1 MAVFTHI
8 TKEDLKDFL
17 KNYSFNNLDFIK
29 GINEGIQN
37 TNYKVGIDS
46 NDYILTIYEN
56 ITDTN
61 DINFFLEL
69 MIHLSS
75 NNIKCPTP
83 VKNLENKSIGK
94 IKSKSSALLTFLEGK
109 SISSIEESHTYEIGK
124 ALAEMHLNVTNFKL
138 EKKNDL
144 SYNGWSDLIEI
155 NQKKLNFLEENLYNK
170 LKKEL
175 NRIRDLWPKDLPS
188 GIIHADLFPDNVL
201 FLNNKVSGLID
212 FYFSCND
219 FFAYD
224 LSICINAWCF
234 NKENKFSK
242 EIFKSLLKGYQ
253 ELKPLTDSE
262 LENLPVLCS
271 GSALR
276 FLLTRVDNWN
286 SSNEVDI
293 VNYQDP
299 KEFLSRLKFHEQ
311 INNIE
316 DYGL

>member
-8 TKEDLKDFL
+8 TEDDLKNFL
-17 KNYSFNNLDFIK
+17 RNYNFNNIDFIE

-46 NDYILTIYEN
+46 EDYILTIYEN
-56 ITDTN
+56 ITDGN
-61 DINFFLEL
+61 DISFFLEL
-69 MIHLSS
+69 MMHLST
-75 NNIKCPTP
+75 NNIKCPIP
-83 VKNLENKSIGK
+83 VKDLEDKSIGE

-109 SISSIEESHTYEIGK
+109 SISSIEEGHAYEIGK
-124 ALAEMHLNVTNFKL
+124 ALAAMHTNVTNFKL
-138 EKKNDL
+138 KKKNDL
-144 SYNGWSDLIEI
+144 SLDGWNDLLEA
-155 NQKKLNFLEENLYNK
+155 NQKKLNLLEENLYIN

-175 NRIRDLWPKDLPS
+175 NRIENLWPKDLPS

-234 NKENKFSK
+234 NKENKFSR

-253 ELKPLTDSE
+253 ELRSLSEKE
-262 LENLPVLCS
+262 LEYLPILCS

-286 SSNEVDI
+286 NSNGIDI

-299 KEFLSRLKFHEQ
+299 KEFLNRLKFHQQ
-311 INNIE
+311 INDIKG
-316 DYGL
+316 YGF

>member
-8 TKEDLKDFL
+8 NESDLEIFL
-17 KNYSFNNLDFIK
+17 KNYNLNKLNFIE

-46 NDYILTIYEN
+46 KDFILTIYEN
-56 ITDTN
+56 IPDNN

-69 MIHLSS
+69 MMHLSS

-83 VKNLENKSIGK
+83 IKNLENTSIGK
-94 IKSKSSALLTFLEGK
+94 IKSKPSALLTFLEGK
-109 SISSIEESHTYEIGK
+109 SISAITKNHTFEIGK
-124 ALAEMHLNVTNFKL
+124 ALAEMHVKVENFNLN
-138 EKKNDL
+138 KKNDL
-144 SYNGWSDLIEI
+144 SFDGWDKLIEK
-155 NQKKLNFLEENLYNK
+155 NQKKLDILEIDLYENLK
-170 LKKEL
+170 GQQKKIK
-175 NRIRDLWPKDLPS
+175 NAWPKNLPS

-201 FLNNKVSGLID
+201 FLDNKVSGLID

-234 NKENKFSK
+234 NEDNNFSK
-242 EIFKSLLKGYQ
+242 ENFKTLVNGYHEVRPLSEK
-253 ELKPLTDSE
+253 ELNS
-262 LENLPVLCS
+262 LPVLCS

-286 SSNEVDI
+286 SSKGIDI

-299 KEFLSRLKFHEQ
+299 REFLERLNFHSK
-311 INNIE
+311 I
-316 DYGL
+316 DDLKGYGI

>member
-8 TKEDLKDFL
+8 TKDDLKDFL

-56 ITDTN
+56 ITDAN

-83 VKNLENKSIGK
+83 VKNLKNKSIGK

-109 SISSIEESHTYEIGK
+109 SISSIEKSHTYEIGK
-124 ALAEMHLNVTNFKL
+124 ALAEMHINVTNFKL

-144 SYNGWSDLIEI
+144 SYKGWSDLIEA
-155 NQKKLNFLEENLYNK
+155 NQKKLNFLEENLYDK

-175 NRIRDLWPKDLPS
+175 NRIKGLWPKDLPS

-299 KEFLSRLKFHEQ
+299 KEFLNRLKFHEK

>member
-8 TKEDLKDFL
+8 TKDDLKEFL
-17 KNYSFNNLDFIK
+17 QNYNFNNIDFIE

-56 ITDTN
+56 ISDSS
-61 DINFFLEL
+61 DINFFLDL
-69 MIHLSS
+69 MMYLST
-75 NNIKCPTP
+75 NNIKCPIP
-83 VKNLENKSIGK
+83 VKNLKNKSIGK

-109 SISSIEESHTYEIGK
+109 SISLIQENHTYAIGK
-124 ALAEMHLNVTNFKL
+124 ALAEMHINGSNFNLK
-138 EKKNDL
+138 KKNDL
-144 SYNGWSDLIEI
+144 SLNGWSDLIEK
-155 NQKKLNFLEENLYNK
+155 NQKKLNFLEENLYEK

-175 NRIRDLWPKDLPS
+175 NRIENLWPKDLPA

-234 NKENKFSK
+234 NEENKFSK
-242 EIFKSLLKGYQ
+242 EIFKSLLKGYE
-253 ELKPLTDSE
+253 ELKPLTDYE

-286 SSNEVDI
+286 SSNKVDI

-311 INNIE
+311 INDIK
-316 DYGL
+316 DYEL